1 MDRKTWKTLSQDITC
16 EHCGATVPRRTNNQK
31 FCTPVCTEEY
41 HKEKWREITKTVSC
55 KVCND
60 EFMVAA
66 ASKRTTC
73 SELCYKVAISVEQQL
88 YTDDELVHLMMLNR
102 GYGLNRFVGFVYGK
116 GNDTRNHS
124 DVMISRV
131 LDLIDYYKEENNL
144 DLFAILND
152 PAGLIIM
159 RLDEWVDKGKPTLAT
174 KMNGGPGAKARRK
187 DYMKSYELSKAVDG
201 NEFDRY
207 NRRTSRKV
215 KVYPEFNW
223 GPYER
228 RHREA

>member
-1 MDRKTWKTLSQDITC
+1 MDRINWKTLSQDIIC
-16 EHCGATVPRRTNNQK
+16 EHCGATVPRKTNNQK
-31 FCTPVCTEEY
+31 FCTPKCTEEHY
-41 HKEKWREITKTVSC
+41 KAKYLAKTKIVSC
-55 KVCND
+55 KVCNE
-60 EFMVAA
+60 EFQVHVG
-66 ASKRTTC
+66 SKRTTC
-73 SELCYKVAISVEQQL
+73 DKFCEKVAIAVKQQL
-88 YTDDELVHLMMLNR
+88 YTDEELVHLMMLNR
-102 GYGLNRFVGFVYGK
+102 GYGFSRFVGYVYGRQD
-116 GNDTRNHS
+116 NNRNHS
-124 DVMISRV
+124 TIMTER
-131 LDLIDYYKEENNL
+131 LLELIDYYREENNL

-152 PAGLIIM
+152 PAGLITM

-174 KMNGGPGAKARRK
+174 KSVGGPGSKARRK

-228 RHREA
+228 RNR

>member
-1 MDRKTWKTLSQDITC
+1 MDRKDWKTISQDITC

-31 FCTPVCTEEY
+31 FCTPLCTDEY

-60 EFMVAA
+60 EFTIAT

-73 SELCYKVAISVEQQL
+73 SELCYRVAIAVEQQL

-102 GYGLNRFVGFVYGK
+102 GFGVIRFVGFVYGK
-116 GNDTRNHS
+116 GDDTRNHS
-124 DVMISRV
+124 DIMISRI
-131 LDLIDYYKEENNL
+131 LDLIDYYKEENKL

-228 RHREA
+228 RYRKA

>member
-1 MDRKTWKTLSQDITC
+1 
-16 EHCGATVPRRTNNQK
+16 
-31 FCTPVCTEEY
+31 
-41 HKEKWREITKTVSC
+41 
-55 KVCND
+55 
-60 EFMVAA
+60 
-66 ASKRTTC
+66 
-73 SELCYKVAISVEQQL
+73 
-88 YTDDELVHLMMLNR
+88 
-102 GYGLNRFVGFVYGK
+102 
-116 GNDTRNHS
+116 
-124 DVMISRV
+124 MISRM

-174 KMNGGPGAKARRK
+174 KMHGGPGGKTRRK

-228 RHREA
+228 RNREA